1 MKTWFN
7 NLKVSQKL
15 LLISIFFVMPDSLM
29 LYLFITGINESIQFS
44 QMEAKGN
51 EYQRPLEELLKLIP
65 QHRLLAESVA
75 SGQEEDRTT
84 LSGIEHQIDSVFDSL
99 AEVDLRIGTAL
110 QFTDAGLAKRKR
122 EHYRVQ
128 TVREEWQT
136 LKAGLTKVSTETSAE
151 QHLHLIADVRMMI
164 THAGDLSN
172 LILDPDLDSYY
183 LMDAT
188 LLALPQTQE
197 RLATIIS
204 DGKAVLEKPAISI
217 QDRQLLTIHA
227 TLLKEVDL
235 DRIRVSLQTAVIEDP
250 NFYGVSPSLQTRVPR
265 ALKEYHTAADAF
277 IAMTIHVAS
286 SEQTP
291 VTVAEYLRVGSDAR
305 AASFK
310 LWKVANEEMDRLLDT
325 RIASYQR
332 RRATSLLV
340 AALALLAAVGFVTFI
355 SRSISGPL
363 HRQAQEL
370 QMANAG
376 LQAEIVERQR
386 AEAELAT
393 ANAGLQAQIAER
405 QRAEVELEKAH
416 QELLETSRF
425 AGMAEIATNVLHNVG
440 NVLNSVNVSAS
451 LVSESVKKS
460 KATGLSRVVSLM
472 KEHEQDLGP
481 FITTDARGKLLPAY
495 LAQLSECIA
504 AEQKANVDE
513 LSSLEKNIDHIKE
526 IVAMQQSYA
535 KVSGVKE
542 IVHIVDLVEDSLRM
556 NAGALNR
563 HGVDV
568 IREFEE
574 VPPLNLDKHKILQI
588 LVNLIRNAKY
598 ACDDSGRADKQ
609 MILKI
614 STRENFI
621 QISVTDNGVGIPPEN
636 MTRIFSH
643 GFTTRKL
650 GHGFGLHSGAL
661 AAREMGGSLSVQS
674 EGAGKG
680 AAFTLELPM
689 TVTERI
695 HE

>member
-51 EYQRPLEELLKLIP
+51 EYQRPLEELLRLIP
-65 QHRLLAESVA
+65 QHRLLADAAIQGQQPDRAAVA
-75 SGQEEDRTT
+75 SIQ
-84 LSGIEHQIDSVFDSL
+84 SQIDKVFGSL
-99 AEVDLRIGTAL
+99 TEVDSRIGGDL
-110 QFTDAGLAKRKR
+110 QFTDEGLAKRKR
-122 EHYRVQ
+122 EHYRVK
-128 TVREEWQT
+128 TVQAEWRD
-136 LKAGLTKVSTETSAE
+136 LKTQMAQLTPQVSAE
-151 QHLHLIADVRMMI
+151 RHQHLVADVRMMI

-197 RLATIIS
+197 RLATIMA
-204 DGKAVLEKPAISI
+204 DGKAILERPAISI
-217 QDRQLLTIHA
+217 QDRQQLTIHA

-250 NFYGVSPSLQTRVPR
+250 NFYGMSPTLQNRVPR
-265 ALKEYHTAADAF
+265 VLKEYQAAVEAF
-277 IAMTIHVAS
+277 IRLTTSVAS
-286 SEQTP
+286 SEKSDVTP
-291 VTVAEYLRVGSDAR
+291 GEYLRVGSDAR

-310 LWKVANEEMDRLLDT
+310 LWKVANEELDRLLET
-325 RIASYQR
+325 RIGAYER
-332 RRATSLLV
+332 RRASSLFV

-363 HRQAQEL
+363 HRQAEEL
-370 QMANAG
+370 K
-376 LQAEIVERQR
+376 I
-386 AEAELAT
+386 

-405 QRAEVELEKAH
+405 ERAEIELEKAH

-451 LVSESVKKS
+451 LVADSVKKS
-460 KATGLSRVVSLM
+460 KATGLSRVVTML

-481 FITTDARGKLLPAY
+481 FITTDSRGKLLPAY

-504 AEQKANVDE
+504 AEQKANVEE
-513 LSSLEKNIDHIKE
+513 LGSLEKNIDHIKE

-542 IVHIVDLVEDSLRM
+542 IVNIVDLVEDSLRM

-568 IREFEE
+568 IREYDD
-574 VPPLNLDKHKILQI
+574 VPPLNLDKHKVLQI

-598 ACDDSGRADKQ
+598 ACDDSGRADKR
-609 MILKI
+609 MTLKVAGG
-614 STRENFI
+614 ENRI
-621 QISVTDNGVGIPPEN
+621 QISIADNGVGIPPEN

-661 AAREMGGSLSVQS
+661 AAKEMGGSLSARSQG
-674 EGAGKG
+674 EGQG
-680 AAFTLELPM
+680 ATFTLELPL
-689 TVTERI
+689 TVTEQI
-695 HE
+695 HAQH

>member
-1 MKTWFN
+1 MKHWFN

-65 QHRLLAESVA
+65 QHRLLADGTIPDQPQEKAARA
-75 SGQEEDRTT
+75 SLQK
-84 LSGIEHQIDSVFDSL
+84 QIDGAFDSL
-99 AEVDLRIGTAL
+99 TAVDLRIGADL
-110 QFTDAGLAKRKR
+110 QFTDEGLAKRKR

-128 TVREEWQT
+128 TVQGEWND
-136 LKAGLTKVSTETSAE
+136 LKLRLTQLTPLDRTERH
-151 QHLHLIADVRMMI
+151 QHLIADVRMMI

-197 RLATIIS
+197 RLATVMAE
-204 DGKAVLEKPAISI
+204 GKAILERPSLSI
-217 QDRQLLTIHA
+217 QERQQLTIHA
-227 TLLKEVDL
+227 TMLKEVDL
-235 DRIRVSLQTAVIEDP
+235 DRIRGSLQTAVLEDP
-250 NFYGVSPSLQTRVPR
+250 NFYGMSPTLQNRVPR
-265 ALKEYHTAADAF
+265 ILKEYQAAAEAF
-277 IAMTIHVAS
+277 IDLTFRLAAAEKTD
-286 SEQTP
+286 

-310 LWKVANEEMDRLLDT
+310 LWKVANDELDRLLGT
-325 RIASYQR
+325 RIESYQR
-332 RRATSLLV
+332 RRANSLLV
-340 AALALLAAVGFVTFI
+340 AAMALLAAVGFVTFI

-363 HRQAQEL
+363 HRQAHEL
-370 QMANAG
+370 Q
-376 LQAEIVERQR
+376 I
-386 AEAELAT
+386 

-416 QELLETSRF
+416 LELLEASRL

-451 LVSESVKKS
+451 LVSENVKKS
-460 KATGLSRVVSLM
+460 KASGLSRVVTLL
-472 KEHEQDLGP
+472 KENEQNLGP
-481 FITTDARGKLLPAY
+481 FITSDTRGKHLPAY
-495 LAQLSECIA
+495 LSQLSDCIA
-504 AEQKANVDE
+504 AEQRANVEE
-513 LSSLEKNIDHIKE
+513 LESLEKNIDHIKE

-535 KVSGVKE
+535 KVSGVNE
-542 IVHIVDLVEDSLRM
+542 VVNIVDLVEDSLRM
-556 NAGALNR
+556 NAGALDR

-568 IREFEE
+568 VRQFAE
-574 VPPLNLDKHKILQI
+574 VPSLNLDKHKVLQI

-598 ACDDSGRADKQ
+598 ACDDSGREDKCMTLRVFADEDSV
-609 MILKI
+609 L
-614 STRENFI
+614 
-621 QISVTDNGVGIPPEN
+621 ISVIDNGVGIPPEN
-636 MTRIFSH
+636 MARIFNH

-661 AAREMGGSLSVQS
+661 AAKEMGGSLSVS
-674 EGAGKG
+674 SAGAGQG
-680 AAFTLELPM
+680 ATFTLELPV
-689 TVTERI
+689 TITERI
-695 HE
+695 HA